1 MEQQLNNSYEHLLDL
16 HVGDY
21 ELQDID
27 ETEPDELEALLEDR
41 ANPTIYDFSKLR
53 EHFERYNL
61 IAHKALTDAI
71 NSLVTK
77 YIPRYQGSIYDLYA
91 FLDGIYLL
99 QKSTNKKIVTF
110 KFFNAIKI

>member
-1 MEQQLNNSYEHLLDL
+1 MEQQLNYLHEHSLDL
-16 HVGDY
+16 QAGDY
-21 ELQDID
+21 ELQELD
-27 ETEPDELEALLEDR
+27 ETEPDELEALLEEK

-53 EHFERYNL
+53 EHFEGYNL
-61 IAHKALTDAI
+61 IAHKALTDAV
-71 NSLVTK
+71 NNLVTK